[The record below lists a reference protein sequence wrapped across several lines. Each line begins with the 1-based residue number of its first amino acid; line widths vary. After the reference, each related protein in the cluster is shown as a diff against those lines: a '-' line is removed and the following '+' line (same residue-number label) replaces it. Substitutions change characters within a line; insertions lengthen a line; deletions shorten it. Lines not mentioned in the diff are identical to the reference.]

1 MSPTAVVTSTR
12 AALDGA
18 TARLAGAGVDTPRV
32 DAEWLLAGLL
42 GVGRAALGGRLDV
55 DLTPAMA
62 LRYEAAVERRAR
74 REPLQ
79 HILGWEDFCGLRFAV
94 TPGAL
99 VPRPETETLVERAL
113 ALLPP
118 AGTVARL
125 VIDVGTGAGGIACA
139 LARARRDV
147 RVVAID
153 VSEAA
158 ARLARQ
164 NARALGVADRV
175 FVAVGD
181 LFSEL
186 GGARVD
192 LIVSNPPYLPS
203 ATLAGLA
210 PEVAAHDP
218 LLALDGGADGLR
230 LIRRLVADAP
240 PRLSAGGALALETAG
255 GAQAHEV
262 AALMRDAGFVDVTL
276 HLDLTGV
283 QRFAT
288 GRRSREEG

>member
-42 GVGRAALGGRLDV
+42 GMGRAALRGRLDAE
-55 DLTPAMA
+55 LTPAMA
-62 LRYEAAVERRAR
+62 LRYEAAVERRAW

-79 HILGWEDFCGLRFAV
+79 HILGWEDFCGLRLAV

-118 AGTVARL
+118 AGSVARL

-139 LARARRDV
+139 LARARPDV

-240 PRLSAGGALALETAG
+240 PWLSAGGALALETAG